1 MIDQSRLVAEQ
12 SGLAGAYVPMK
23 EQGAS
28 RLLEEFYGI
37 SGALKRFETEKDDTF
52 RVITSDR
59 QKFVL
64 KIANPDEPTEE
75 IDFQHGILR
84 HVEMR
89 DRTLPIPRI
98 IHTRD
103 GADMFQITDVD
114 GALRNVRMLSFID
127 GTPLD
132 ETRTNQRERVE
143 IGKMLARLRYGTE
156 GFSHPAEERNYAW
169 DVQNLLTLE
178 HLLDEVVDPDQ
189 RHSLSQGLER
199 FRMIEPQLRKCRQQV
214 LHNDFSKSNI
224 IVDHDDPE
232 FVKGIIDFG
241 DSVKTAI
248 AVDVATALLNQLP
261 ETPNDDLFYRG
272 RDIMEG
278 YLGIAEL
285 TDEELALIPHLV
297 MARVVTRALLTL
309 WRTKLFPEN
318 ERYIMRNTEQGWH
331 QLDWF
336 LARSPEQ
343 VSDILMSYSMN
354 EDHKNEC

>member
-1 MIDQSRLVAEQ
+1 MIDQSRPVSEQ
-12 SGLAGAYVPMK
+12 SGLAGAYVPME
-23 EQGAS
+23 EQGAL

-52 RVITSDR
+52 RVVTSDR

-64 KIANPDEPTEE
+64 KIANPDEPTGE

-84 HVEMR
+84 HVEVR
-89 DRTLPIPRI
+89 DSTLPIPRI
-98 IHTRD
+98 IYTRD

-114 GALRNVRMLSFID
+114 GTLRNVRMLSFID

-132 ETRTNQRERVE
+132 ETQTDPRERVE

-156 GFSHPAEERNYAW
+156 GFSHPAEDRNYAW

-189 RHSLSQGLER
+189 HHALSQGLER
-199 FRMIEPQLRKCRQQV
+199 FRVIEPRLRKCRQQV

-224 IVDHDDPE
+224 IVDHDDPD

-331 QLDWF
+331 QLAWF
-336 LARSPEQ
+336 LARSPQE
-343 VSDILMSYSMN
+343 VSDILMPYSMN
-354 EDHKNEC
+354 EDH

>member
-1 MIDQSRLVAEQ
+1 MTDQTRLIAEQ
-12 SGLAGAYVPMK
+12 GGLAGSYVQMEK
-23 EQGAS
+23 QCAL

-37 SGALKRFETEKDDTF
+37 SGTLKRFDTEKDDTF
-52 RVITSDR
+52 RVVTGGGK
-59 QKFVL
+59 KFVL
-64 KIANPDEPTEE
+64 KIANPDEPSEE

-84 HVEMR
+84 HIESR
-89 DRTLPIPRI
+89 DSTVPIPRI
-98 IHTRD
+98 INTRD
-103 GADMFQITDVD
+103 GRDMFQITDVD
-114 GALRNVRMLSFID
+114 GSLRYVRMLTFID

-132 ETRTNQRERVE
+132 ETQSNPRERVE

-156 GFSHPAEERNYAW
+156 GFSHMAEDRYYAW

-178 HLLDEVVDPDQ
+178 HLLDEVDDKDQ
-189 RHSLSQGLER
+189 RNVLSQGLER
-199 FRMIEPQLRKCRQQV
+199 FRLIEPSLRRCRTQV

-224 IVDHDDPE
+224 VVDHDDPV

-261 ETPNDDLFYRG
+261 ETPSNDLFYRG
-272 RDIMEG
+272 RDVVEG
-278 YLGIAEL
+278 YLSIAEL
-285 TDEELALIPHLV
+285 TEKELALIPHLV

-318 ERYIMRNTEQGWH
+318 EHYIMRNTEQGWH

-336 LARSPEQ
+336 LARNPEQ
-343 VSDILMSYSMN
+343 VSETLMPFIN
-354 EDHKNEC
+354 EQGSQQ